1 MDMFVALSDP
11 TRRTILEILSENGQL
26 SATQIYD
33 KFNVTH
39 PAISQHLK
47 VLREAD
53 LVSVEKR
60 SQQRLYQIN
69 PKKIED
75 LDMWVRK
82 LAKSWDQRF
91 DRLDKALENE
101 KIKMKEKGVRK

>member
-1 MDMFVALSDP
+1 MDMFIALSDP
-11 TRRTILEILSENGQL
+11 TRRTILEMLAKNGRL
-26 SATQIYD
+26 SATEIYD
-33 KFNVTH
+33 NFEVSH

-47 VLREAD
+47 VLRDAD
-53 LVSVEKR
+53 LVNVEKR

-75 LDMWVRK
+75 LDIWVRK
-82 LAKSWDQRF
+82 LAKGWDERF

-101 KIKMKEKGVRK
+101 KIKMKEKEVKK